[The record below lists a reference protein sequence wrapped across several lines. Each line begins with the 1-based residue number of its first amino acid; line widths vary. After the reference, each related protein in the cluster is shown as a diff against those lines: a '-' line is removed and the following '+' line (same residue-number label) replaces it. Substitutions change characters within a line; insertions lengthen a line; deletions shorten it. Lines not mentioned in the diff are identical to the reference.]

1 MRIKLNE
8 ISYDTGYGCN
18 AVYFSE
24 WLKKDYS
31 DIYKGLV
38 RILNKHNVAYDIIPN
53 TKDVW
58 CRDYMPLQLDKE
70 RYLCYEYKPDYL
82 MNSARNRKYITDSLN
97 VCRGMQLNIKK
108 TPLIMD
114 GGNVVKVGNK
124 AIMTEKVFVE
134 NPSMDEDMLKKQLE
148 KQMEC
153 EVVFIPWD
161 RNEKYG
167 HSDGIIKP
175 ISDNT
180 ILMTNYHDFDREYTN
195 EVVKRLSSKFEIETL
210 SYKVRKTAPESWAY
224 INFLTVGKL
233 IVLPALGKEEDEQAL
248 SQIKRYYSE
257 CLVEQLNISDLVK
270 DGGGLNCVS
279 WCRYI
284 SDDEKK
290 YLVLYN
296 REESEED
303 FSDKLIFSDD
313 EIIFMCKQNIRK
325 FADRY
330 PGIDE
335 YYMKC
340 LDD

>member
-1 MRIKLNE
+1 M
-8 ISYDTGYGCN
+8 ISDYGCN

-97 VCRGMQLNIKK
+97 VCRDMQLNIKE

-134 NPSMDEDMLKKQLE
+134 NPSMDEDSLKKQLE

-180 ILMTNYHDFDREYTN
+180 ILMNNYHDFDSENTN
-195 EVVKRLSSKFEIETL
+195 AVVKRLSCKFEIETL

-248 SQIKRYYSE
+248 SQVKRYYPE
-257 CLVEQLNISDLVK
+257 CLVEQLNISELVK
-270 DGGGLNCVS
+270 DGGGLNCIS
-279 WCRYI
+279 WCRLV
-284 SDDEKK
+284 SDDERRF
-290 YLVLYN
+290 LTLYN
-296 REESEED
+296 HIDSEKELAQENMFTD
-303 FSDKLIFSDD
+303 E
-313 EIIFMCKQNIRK
+313 EIIFMCKHGIRR
-325 FADRY
+325 FADKF
-330 PGIDE
+330 PGIAE
-335 YYMKC
+335 YYIKC

>member
-1 MRIKLNE
+1 MIP
-8 ISYDTGYGCN
+8 DYGCN

-24 WLKKDYS
+24 WLKKDYP
-31 DIYKGLV
+31 DIFKGLAV
-38 RILNKHNVAYDIIPN
+38 ILNRHDVAYDIIPI

-82 MNSARNRKYITDSLN
+82 MKNANNRKYITDSLN
-97 VCRGMQLNIKK
+97 VCRDMQLNIKEA
-108 TPLIMD
+108 PIIID

-134 NPSMDEDMLKKQLE
+134 NPSMDEDTLKEQLE

-175 ISDNT
+175 ISDNA

-248 SQIKRYYSE
+248 SQIKRYYPE

-270 DGGGLNCVS
+270 EGGGLNCVS

-284 SDDEKK
+284 SDDERK

>member
-1 MRIKLNE
+1 MIP
-8 ISYDTGYGCN
+8 DYGCN

-180 ILMTNYHDFDREYTN
+180 ILITNYHDFDREYTN

>member
-1 MRIKLNE
+1 MIP
-8 ISYDTGYGCN
+8 DYGCN

-233 IVLPALGKEEDEQAL
+233 IVLLALGKEEDEQAL

>member
-1 MRIKLNE
+1 MIP
-8 ISYDTGYGCN
+8 DYGCN

-31 DIYKGLV
+31 DIYKGLA
-38 RILNKHNVAYDIIPN
+38 RILNKHHVAYDIIPN

-82 MNSARNRKYITDSLN
+82 MKNANNRKYITDSLN
-97 VCRGMQLNIKK
+97 VCRDMQLNIKE
-108 TPLIMD
+108 TPLIID

-134 NPSMDEDMLKKQLE
+134 NPSIDEDTLKKQME